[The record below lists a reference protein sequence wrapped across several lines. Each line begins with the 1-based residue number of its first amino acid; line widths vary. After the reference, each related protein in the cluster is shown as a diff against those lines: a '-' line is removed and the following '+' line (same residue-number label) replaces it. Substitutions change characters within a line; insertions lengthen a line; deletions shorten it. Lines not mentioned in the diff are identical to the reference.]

1 MVKRP
6 MLEKNTDDLHQQHH
20 AKIYTTAVPDRPPR
34 LSRLQQDF
42 TIGSLF
48 FQLKEL
54 TFEIQF
60 LTPCLILLKLE

>member
-1 MVKRP
+1 M
-6 MLEKNTDDLHQQHH
+6 DS
-20 AKIYTTAVPDRPPR
+20 IYTNNTMQRYTQRQYLIDHRGYQDS
-34 LSRLQQDF
+34 SRILQLVY
-42 TIGSLF
+42 SLF